1 MESEDASGG
10 LPLLDEVDWDKF
22 GEEAEESVVES
33 QAEPGVEP
41 QADAEVYCSHGMPL
55 SGSCFM
61 CADEISA
68 QIAAGAPACGDGVV
82 DRQPVGS
89 NDGSKSSNL
98 NAFLD
103 FSRQYVRAN
112 GVCSNADIIH
122 NYTLFLKENEIYD
135 KSKVFKEYFL
145 TRPDKLV
152 KMWHSEN
159 ACIGDDALIKI
170 RQSKKI
176 MQVVKSAWR
185 ILRTQLEKML
195 KDWIRGLTD
204 KQTATEAE
212 LLKEAV
218 VHFHKVKD
226 NYEDLAGWPDHGSEI
241 DQECLGAIV
250 PGHIM
255 LREWQKIKK
264 DPSKLV
270 TFEKSKSE
278 KSNPAEARESN
289 PAEARESKRQAHW
302 YEPEWAGAYF
312 HTSPLVPAPMKKKV
326 DQPKAA
332 GGCPHGHLTVYTC
345 RVCRPQKP

>member
-1 MESEDASGG
+1 
-10 LPLLDEVDWDKF
+10 
-22 GEEAEESVVES
+22 
-33 QAEPGVEP
+33 
-41 QADAEVYCSHGMPL
+41 
-55 SGSCFM
+55 M

-68 QIAAGAPACGDGVV
+68 QIVAGAPACEDSVV

-98 NAFLD
+98 KAFLD

-145 TRPDKLV
+145 RRPDKLV

-159 ACIGDDALIKI
+159 ACIGDEALIKI
-170 RQSKKI
+170 QQRKKI

-212 LLKEAV
+212 LLTEAV

-289 PAEARESKRQAHW
+289 PAEARESKRQAYW
-302 YEPEWAGAYF
+302 YEPEWAG
-312 HTSPLVPAPMKKKV
+312 
-326 DQPKAA
+326 AA

>member
-1 MESEDASGG
+1 MENEDASGG

-22 GEEAEESVVES
+22 GEEEEEPGVEPR
-33 QAEPGVEP
+33 AEPGVEP
-41 QADAEVYCSHGMPL
+41 QAEAEVYCSHGMPL

-68 QIAAGAPACGDGVV
+68 QIVAGAPACEDSVV

-98 NAFLD
+98 KAFLD

-145 TRPDKLV
+145 RRPDKLV

-159 ACIGDDALIKI
+159 ACIGDEALIKI
-170 RQSKKI
+170 QQRKKI

-212 LLKEAV
+212 LLTEAV

-289 PAEARESKRQAHW
+289 PAEARESKRQAYW
-302 YEPEWAGAYF
+302 YEPEWAG
-312 HTSPLVPAPMKKKV
+312 
-326 DQPKAA
+326 AA